1 MVQGVNATGSTSE
14 VEVLLPTVKVSR
26 LITNST
32 NLVFAAILASGLAME
47 SSQAAGTVVA
57 WGDNSHS
64 QTNVPPGRTNIMA
77 VAGGSF
83 HSLALGAAGRVI
95 GWGDATS
102 GETSPPIGLSN
113 VTAIAAGAGFSLA
126 LQRNGDVVAWGSQTT
141 VPAGLT
147 NAVAI
152 AAALDNALGLTRDG
166 VVLPW
171 GTVSSAPAHVTNVV
185 AIAAGDTHDLAL
197 TGDGTAVAWGDS
209 SLGKTAVPSDLTN
222 AIALAAGR
230 FHSLAL
236 RSDGT
241 VVAWGNNTYNQLA
254 VPPGLSNVVAIGAG
268 ALHSLALRSDGA
280 VVAWGDN
287 TYKQLAVPSGLS
299 NVVGIAAGRYH
310 NLVIAGDGSPMI
322 TVQPVSRYSVSARKA
337 VFQVMAAGRPPL
349 SYQWQ
354 RDGADI
360 VGATNSILVLANL
373 QPSDAGTYS
382 VIVSNLLGFVSSVNT
397 ALPPA
402 WLRPFILSQPQS
414 ESVLCH
420 EEAIFVVDAG
430 GTKPLSYQWHFE
442 GVAIVGATNPV
453 LVLDHVTTDQAGGY
467 SVVVTNVYSGATSQ
481 VASLTVLGVTPL
493 ITSPL
498 VAFGKQGVPFNY
510 TITGLHEPTS
520 FSASPLPFGLS
531 VDPTTGE
538 IQGTP
543 VDGGTFNVTL
553 GTANL
558 CASASTNLTLTITS
572 SVPVITSSLT
582 ATGAELVVFSYQITA
597 TESPLAFDAQGL
609 PQELAV
615 DRLTGIVSGRPL
627 YAGNFDATISASNV
641 WGIGTANLHFT
652 FSNAPLTDLAIAN
665 VTTNYSSPY
674 LLDFQFSLGDNS
686 DPTLSHGVVVD
697 PRLLSV
703 TALEN
708 DVPVSP
714 SETAVFIQRGSAK
727 VFKAYLVLD
736 FTQSIASLAYGDTN
750 NDGISDAG
758 DAELNGARLFVNEQ
772 HADAQIGV
780 YEFHREDLAP
790 QQVAS
795 LTTDKTLLDNAIAGI
810 WTNYVREFSAGSRCW
825 DALTAAI
832 AGLGAANRDEQ
843 HYVIFVSDGRD
854 ESSTNTLNNVITAAT
869 NRNVQVYCVGFGAE
883 LDATP
888 LQQITSQTSGR
899 YYPATNV
906 SDLAA
911 AIAQIGKDLNGQ
923 YVLRWATLKRSSTAF
938 MPSFQVTYQGLT
950 ANSPT
955 NPWYVDTNNPII
967 DPSTTPPTTNYNN
980 ITNYIIS
987 PYVPTRYA
995 SNLTV
1000 GSLRLVS
1007 DADVHPSGVTLR
1019 ATYVPRYVRQLRLHY
1034 RANWPCSTSL
1044 QSTNL
1049 GEMLF
1054 GWSLIETNDGAGG
1067 KWALISSP
1075 NPQSLTTSIP
1085 FASFGKLL
1093 TFTFRDLVDASNVF
1107 SVFDVDNTIYTN
1119 TGNQSFVLENTNAFI
1134 MNYPVLPFGTPVPWL
1149 LENGFTNNFAAAE
1162 LSDPDGDGALTWQE
1176 YQAGTVPRDPNSK
1189 FIVTRVAQTDPYGR
1203 YQITFS
1209 TARNRTYRLETSGDL
1224 VNWQTLVAGIIGTGN
1239 DVTVT
1244 DIRNPSATTQAFYRV
1259 VVY

>member
-1 MVQGVNATGSTSE
+1 MVLTVKTTGPTSA
-14 VEVLLPTVKVSR
+14 VEVVLPTVKVS
-26 LITNST
+26 LLPPHFTK
-32 NLVFAAILASGLAME
+32 LVFAALVAAGFAME

-57 WGDNSHS
+57 WGDNSHA
-64 QTNVPPGRTNIMA
+64 QTNVPPGLTNVVA

-83 HSLALGAAGRVI
+83 HSLALDPAGTVI
-95 GWGDATS
+95 GWGETAS
-102 GETSPPIGLSN
+102 GETSPPAGLSN
-113 VTAIAAGAGFSLA
+113 ATGIAAGAGFSLA
-126 LQRNGDVVAWGSQTT
+126 RQSNGDVTAWGSQTT

-152 AAALDNALGLTRDG
+152 AAALDNVLGLTRDG
-166 VVLPW
+166 IVVPR
-171 GTVSSAPAHVTNVV
+171 GTVSSVPANVTNVL
-185 AIAAGDTHDLAL
+185 AIAVGDTHDLAL
-197 TGDGTAVAWGDS
+197 TGDGNTVAWGDS

-222 AIALAAGR
+222 AITLAAGR

-241 VVAWGNNTYNQLA
+241 VVAWGNNTYNQSA
-254 VPPGLSNVVAIGAG
+254 VPSGLSNVVAIGAG

-287 TYKQLAVPSGLS
+287 TYKQLAVPAGLS

-310 NLVIAGDGSPMI
+310 NLAIAGDGSPVI
-322 TVQPVSRYSVSARKA
+322 TVQPVSRYSVSTGKA

-360 VGATNSILVLANL
+360 VGATNSMLVLANL
-373 QPSDAGTYS
+373 QPADAGTYS
-382 VIVSNLLGFVSSVNT
+382 VLVSNSLGFVSSVNT

-402 WLRPFILSQPQS
+402 WQRPFILSQPPGQ
-414 ESVLCH
+414 SVLCH
-420 EEAIFVVDAG
+420 EDAIFQVDAI

-442 GVAIVGATNPV
+442 GVAIVGGTNPV
-453 LVLDHVTTDQAGGY
+453 LVLDNVITGQAGGY
-467 SVVVTNVYSGATSQ
+467 SVVVTNVYSAATSQ
-481 VASLTVLGVTPL
+481 VASLTVLGVSPL

-498 VAFGKQGVPFNY
+498 VAAGKQGVVFNY

-520 FSASPLPFGLS
+520 FSASPLPFGLG

-543 VDGGTFNVTL
+543 VDSGTFDVTL

-572 SVPVITSSLT
+572 SVPMITSSLT
-582 ATGAELVVFSYQITA
+582 ATGAEQVAFSYQITA
-597 TESPLAFDAQGL
+597 SESPLSFGAQGL
-609 PQELAV
+609 PQGLAV
-615 DRLTGIVSGRPL
+615 DPLTGIISGSPL
-627 YAGNFDATISASNV
+627 YAGNFDATISASNF
-641 WGIGTANLHFT
+641 WGIGTASLHFT
-652 FSNAPLTDLAIAN
+652 FSNAPLSDLAIAN

-686 DPTLSHGVVVD
+686 DFALSHGVVVD

-708 DVPVSP
+708 GVPVSP
-714 SETAVFIQRGSAK
+714 SETAVLIQRGSAK

-736 FTQSIASLAYGDTN
+736 FTQSIAALANGDTN
-750 NDGISDAG
+750 NDGISDAV
-758 DAELNGARLFVNEQ
+758 DAELNGATLFVNEQ
-772 HADAQIGV
+772 HADALIGV
-780 YEFHREDLAP
+780 YEFHREDFDP

-795 LTTDKTLLDNAIAGI
+795 LTTDKSLVDDAIAGI
-810 WTNYVREFSAGSRCW
+810 WTNYVRNFPAGSRCW

-832 AGLGAANRDEQ
+832 GGLGAANRDEQ

-854 ESSTNTLNNVITAAT
+854 ESSTNTLNSVITAA
-869 NRNVQVYCVGFGAE
+869 NNKNVQVYCVGFGAE
-883 LDATP
+883 LDATT

-899 YYPATNV
+899 YYPATNA
-906 SDLAA
+906 SELAA
-911 AIAQIGKDLNGQ
+911 AMAQIGKDLNGQ
-923 YVLRWATLKRSSTAF
+923 YILRWATLKRSSPAF

-950 ANSPT
+950 ALSPT

-967 DPSTTPPTTNYNN
+967 DTSTTPPTTNYNN
-980 ITNYIIS
+980 ITNFIIS

-995 SNLTV
+995 SNVTV

-1044 QSTNL
+1044 QSTNP
-1049 GEMLF
+1049 GDMLL
-1054 GWSLIETNDGAGG
+1054 GWSLTETNDGAGG
-1067 KWALISSP
+1067 NWALISSP
-1075 NPQSLTTSIP
+1075 NPQSLATSIP
-1085 FASFGKLL
+1085 FAAFGKLL
-1093 TFTFRDLVDASNVF
+1093 TFTFRDLVDATNVF
-1107 SVFDVDNTIYTN
+1107 SLLEVDNTIYTN
-1119 TGNQSFVLENTNAFI
+1119 SGNQSFVLENTNAFVV
-1134 MNYPVLPFGTPVPWL
+1134 NYAVLPQGTPMPWL
-1149 LENGFTNNFAAAE
+1149 LRHGFTNNFAAAE

-1176 YQAGTVPRDPNSK
+1176 YRAGTDPRDSNSQ
-1189 FIVTRVAQTDPYGR
+1189 FIVKRVAPTDPYGR
-1203 YQITFS
+1203 YQITFP
-1209 TARNRTYRLETSGDL
+1209 TARNRSYRLETSNDL
-1224 VNWQTLVAGIIGTGN
+1224 VNWQTLVPGIDGTGN

-1244 DIRNPSATTQAFYRV
+1244 DIRNPSATTPVFYRV
-1259 VVY
+1259 AVY